1 MARHRSCD
9 FFGLRAPFERT
20 LIDRNRQMGS
30 SFQDDETYETAPA
43 LSEPR
48 PRRRKPKPRM
58 RPGTRYAILVAAI
71 VAVAVIAQFL
81 VHMAR
86 TDPRDSRAIAERE
99 LQVNSLQSGEHI
111 IRQVSVFKRPA
122 IDYLRATRGL
132 LVLTDRRL
140 LYLGLEPRDLLAA
153 PDLPPTF
160 EERDFPLDTT
170 VRVTSGRTFFGI
182 AKAIV
187 LTTPHDQT
195 KLGVPSGAW
204 GDASTIIAD
213 MDVRHKKAVVA
224 STQQAEFRARVEQQR
239 KEAEANRK
247 KAKYYTVRRGD
258 ALGSIATMWN
268 ATTDQLREWNR
279 LANNNIRAGQ
289 VLLVRPAIE

>member
-1 MARHRSCD
+1 
-9 FFGLRAPFERT
+9 
-20 LIDRNRQMGS
+20 
-30 SFQDDETYETAPA
+30 
-43 LSEPR
+43 
-48 PRRRKPKPRM
+48 M
-58 RPGTRYAILVAAI
+58 RPATRYAIVVAAI
-71 VAVAVIAQFL
+71 VAIVIVVQFL

-86 TDPRDSRAIAERE
+86 TDPRDSRAIADRE
-99 LQVNSLQSGEHI
+99 LQVNSIQTGERVH
-111 IRQVSVFKRPA
+111 RRVSVFKRPA
-122 IDYLRATRGL
+122 IDYFRATRGL

-160 EERDFPLDTT
+160 EERDFPLDTS

-182 AKAIV
+182 AKAVVI
-187 LTTPHDQT
+187 TTPREKI

-204 GDASTIIAD
+204 PDANAIIAD
-213 MDVRHKKAVVA
+213 MGVRYTQAAAA
-224 STQQAEFRARVEQQR
+224 SAEQRQFLARAEAQR
-239 KEAEANRK
+239 TAAEAERK

-268 ATTDQLREWNR
+268 TTTDKLRALNR
-279 LANNNIRAGQ
+279 LPNNNIRAGQ

>member
-1 MARHRSCD
+1 
-9 FFGLRAPFERT
+9 
-20 LIDRNRQMGS
+20 MGS
-30 SFQDDETYETAPA
+30 PFPADESYETAPIP
-43 LSEPR
+43 SQPR

-58 RPGTRYAILVAAI
+58 RPGARYAILVAALVCVVVLI
-71 VAVAVIAQFL
+71 QFL

-99 LQVNSLQSGEHI
+99 LTVNSLQSGEHVL
-111 IRQVSVFKRPA
+111 RQVSVFKRPA
-122 IDYLRATRGL
+122 IDYFRATRGL

-160 EERDFPLDTT
+160 DEREFPLDTT

-182 AKAIV
+182 AKAVVI
-187 LTTPHDQT
+187 TTPHESI
-195 KLGVPSGAW
+195 KLGVPSGVW

-213 MDVRHKKAVVA
+213 MDVRYKKAVVA
-224 STQQAEFRARVEQQR
+224 STQQAQFRARAEQQR
-239 KEAEANRK
+239 KQAEIERK

-268 ATTDQLREWNR
+268 TTTDRLRDWNK

>member
-1 MARHRSCD
+1 MR
-9 FFGLRAPFERT
+9 
-20 LIDRNRQMGS
+20 S
-30 SFQDDETYETAPA
+30 SFRGDPAVERA
-43 LSEPR
+43 LSSTEV
-48 PRRRKPKPRM
+48 RRRRPKRKRRM
-58 RPGTRYAILVAAI
+58 RPATRYAIGALVVFGLAI
-71 VAVAVIAQFL
+71 VIQSL

-99 LQVNSLQSGEHI
+99 LQVNSIQPGERVH
-111 IRQVSVFKRPA
+111 RQVSVFKRPA
-122 IDYLRATRGL
+122 IDYFRATRGL
-132 LVLTDRRL
+132 LVLTERRL

-160 EERDFPLDTT
+160 EERDFPLDTS

-187 LTTPHDQT
+187 ITTPRERI

-204 GDASTIIAD
+204 PEASSIIAD
-213 MDVRHKKAVVA
+213 MGVRYTQAVAA
-224 STQQAEFRARVEQQR
+224 SAEQR
-239 KEAEANRK
+239 KFLARAEAQRKNAEVARK

-268 ATTDQLREWNR
+268 TTTDKLRAWNK
-279 LANNNIRAGQ
+279 LPNNNIRAGQ
-289 VLLVRPAIE
+289 TLMVRPAIE

>member
-1 MARHRSCD
+1 
-9 FFGLRAPFERT
+9 
-20 LIDRNRQMGS
+20 MGS
-30 SFQDDETYETAPA
+30 SFSDDETYETAPS

-48 PRRRKPKPRM
+48 RRRRKPKPRIG
-58 RPGTRYAILVAAI
+58 RGTRYAILVAALVV
-71 VAVAVIAQFL
+71 VAVVAQFL

-99 LQVNSLQSGEHI
+99 LQVNSLQSGEHV

-122 IDYLRATRGL
+122 IDYFRATRGL

-182 AKAIV
+182 AKAVV
-187 LTTPHDQT
+187 LTTPHDQM
-195 KLGVPSGAW
+195 KLGVPSVVW
-204 GDASTIIAD
+204 DDANIIIAD
-213 MDVRHKKAVVA
+213 MDGRYKKAVVA
-224 STQQAEFRARVEQQR
+224 SAQQAEFRARAEQQR
-239 KEAEANRK
+239 KQAEVERK

-268 ATTDQLREWNR
+268 TTTDQLRDWNR

-289 VLLVRPAIE
+289 TLLVRPAIE